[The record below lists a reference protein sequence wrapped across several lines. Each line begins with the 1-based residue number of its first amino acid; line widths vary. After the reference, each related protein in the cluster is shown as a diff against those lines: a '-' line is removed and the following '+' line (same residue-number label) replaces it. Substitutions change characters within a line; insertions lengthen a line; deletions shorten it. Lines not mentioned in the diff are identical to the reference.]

1 MAVIT
6 SYQSEVPSL
15 AKSVVTRHDCIIG
28 THRLAARLIWFQK
41 IIRLVNTSHLMIQSF
56 QIKHVRRR
64 NYISIFCGLWF
75 WRIHSRLFG
84 SFPAAV
90 YSFMIII

>member
-15 AKSVVTRHDCIIG
+15 AKSVVTCHDYIIG
-28 THRLAARLIWFQK
+28 THCLAARLILFQK

-64 NYISIFCGLWF
+64 NYISIFCGLYGF
-75 WRIHSRLFG
+75 GGYIRDFLALFLL
-84 SFPAAV
+84 STR
-90 YSFMIII
+90 S